1 MMMKG
6 FEAVQPKYNLTD
18 SIVTKNLKKVVPLDI
33 RTKKVMVGDVKTF
46 DANFTFL
53 QTKLAKLHSKM
64 YEPKSYF
71 TYQEDIPVETGGGFV
86 DYIEYYTV
94 DWAGIVNDSRNLFG
108 NGGNLI
114 PRVNA
119 GMNQNRAKVFTYQ
132 VAYDLRFIE
141 LEKMK
146 KAQLSKSVEQIYQD
160 IIRVGWDYFCQR
172 IGYLGEGAT
181 GGLFNSSK
189 VQVTTVDNS
198 ATTGSGFEGLDDDVV
213 VATING
219 IFTDMLKES
228 NMNINLIP
236 DTILVPTFVS
246 EDLVNRF
253 SALYS
258 ASLFEFIKDHN
269 LGKAQAG
276 EKFNLKIVAR
286 PDLDTLG
293 AAGKGR
299 IVAYRRDKD
308 YVRLDM
314 PYPIQHYITLPNME
328 RAAYTSLFVGQVSE
342 IQLPYNVDGSHAG
355 IVRYYDFTD

>member
-1 MMMKG
+1 MDG
-6 FEAVQPKYNLTD
+6 FTSSEFKYRLND
-18 SIVTKNLKKVVPLDI
+18 SIVKKNVRKAVPLDPRAK
-33 RTKKVMVGDVKTF
+33 RTLVEDVKTF

-86 DYIEYYTV
+86 DYIEFYTV
-94 DWAGIVNDSRNLFG
+94 DWAGIVKDTRNLFG

-119 GMNQNRAKVFTYQ
+119 GMNQNRAKVFTYE
-132 VAYDLRFIE
+132 VAYDLRFVE

-160 IIRVGWDYFCQR
+160 IIRVGWDYFCQG
-172 IGYLGEGAT
+172 IGYLGERGV
-181 GGLFNSSK
+181 GGLFTSNN
-189 VQVTTVDNS
+189 VQATTVDNS
-198 ATTGSGFEGLDDDVV
+198 GTTGSGFEGLDDDVV

-258 ASLFEFIKDHN
+258 ASLFEFIKEHN
-269 LGKAQAG
+269 LGRAQAG
-276 EKFNLKIVAR
+276 DKFNLKIVAR

-293 AAGKGR
+293 TAGKGR

-328 RAAYTSLFVGQVSE
+328 RASYTSLFVGQVSE
-342 IQLPYNVDGSHAG
+342 IQLPYNPDGSHAG
-355 IVRYYDFTD
+355 IVRYYDFTN